1 MPSVSAWPS
10 SISFAEEW
18 VEAASSPT
26 VFSCTETTGKKT
38 KERLGILNRSNDG
51 FYIAEEDLKLRGP
64 GDLFG
69 IRQSGILDF
78 KLGDIFQDAAILKEA
93 SDTAAFIMEKSDKFL
108 SKDSPLF
115 KKMMKSTHLE
125 DGMLNL

>member
-1 MPSVSAWPS
+1 MPVHACIVGS
-10 SISFAEEW
+10 
-18 VEAASSPT
+18 
-26 VFSCTETTGKKT
+26 
-38 KERLGILNRSNDG
+38 LGILGKGVR
-51 FYIAEEDLKLRGP
+51 RH
-64 GDLFG
+64 GDNGQTRLFG

>member
-1 MPSVSAWPS
+1 M
-10 SISFAEEW
+10 
-18 VEAASSPT
+18 
-26 VFSCTETTGKKT
+26 
-38 KERLGILNRSNDG
+38 
-51 FYIAEEDLKLRGP
+51 KLRGP

-93 SDTAAFIMEKSDKFL
+93 SDTAALSWKSDKFL

>member
-1 MPSVSAWPS
+1 MEKEKEIAKKLKELQELVGELREMGVGYLLVTSFEKSVDDEGFQELRS
-10 SISFAEEW
+10 S
-18 VEAASSPT
+18 
-26 VFSCTETTGKKT
+26 VFS
-38 KERLGILNRSNDG
+38 
-51 FYIAEEDLKLRGP
+51 
-64 GDLFG
+64 
-69 IRQSGILDF
+69 DF